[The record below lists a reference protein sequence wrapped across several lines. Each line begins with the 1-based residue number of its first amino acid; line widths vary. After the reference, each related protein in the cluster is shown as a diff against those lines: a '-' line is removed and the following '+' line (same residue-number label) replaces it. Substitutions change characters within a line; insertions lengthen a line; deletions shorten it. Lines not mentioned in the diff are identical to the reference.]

1 MYAIVRYRYFVN
13 FYTVFRYSGFF
24 LGGIAVSDTLPCPP
38 PKVHEEYERLHHIN
52 SRLQPQ
58 LLSAGLRDSQAISI
72 CLLNVRSLKKH
83 SRDLSIDPILSKCDV
98 LALTE
103 TQLFASVPNDEIS
116 SILEDFSVY
125 CQDHDHDKFS
135 SLAVCYKR
143 TTGLYDTEYFHSVNG
158 LKFSINNSASSVNML
173 SCLLLYRKHGGDIRQ
188 FISSMEYVIR
198 NCDIDLIFG
207 DFNIDYFHDN
217 NISPLKNL
225 FESLLYVQLVSKP
238 TFVSSGSLLDHVYVK
253 KSISHKIN
261 TDVVSVY
268 YSDHE
273 AIMTIVSS

>member
-1 MYAIVRYRYFVN
+1 
-13 FYTVFRYSGFF
+13 
-24 LGGIAVSDTLPCPP
+24 
-38 PKVHEEYERLHHIN
+38 
-52 SRLQPQ
+52 
-58 LLSAGLRDSQAISI
+58 
-72 CLLNVRSLKKH
+72 
-83 SRDLSIDPILSKCDV
+83 
-98 LALTE
+98 
-103 TQLFASVPNDEIS
+103 
-116 SILEDFSVY
+116 
-125 CQDHDHDKFS
+125 
-135 SLAVCYKR
+135 
-143 TTGLYDTEYFHSVNG
+143 
-158 LKFSINNSASSVNML
+158 
-173 SCLLLYRKHGGDIRQ
+173 
-188 FISSMEYVIR
+188 MEYVIR
-198 NCDIDLIFG
+198 NCNIDLIFG